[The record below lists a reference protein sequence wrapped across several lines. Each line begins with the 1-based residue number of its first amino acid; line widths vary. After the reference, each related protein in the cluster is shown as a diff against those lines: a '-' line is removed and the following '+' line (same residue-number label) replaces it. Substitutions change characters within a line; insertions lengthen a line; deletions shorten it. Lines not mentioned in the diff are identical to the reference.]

1 MTQRR
6 FEILQRNLLTISSVL
21 QLNMREWMLY
31 VIVIEWMLYVIIILK
46 IVLESNER
54 KQSVR

>member
-1 MTQRR
+1 MMQRR

-21 QLNMREWMLY
+21 QLIMREWMLY
-31 VIVIEWMLYVIIILK
+31 VIVIEWILYVIIILK

-54 KQSVR
+54 K